1 MNWRYLQM
9 NWRYLQMNWR
19 YLQIILR
26 YLQFDPILSQVLQ
39 FVEREWPC
47 DVPRECESYT
57 RRKDELSV
65 QHGVFT
71 WGARVIV
78 PPKGRDTLLKEGHET
93 HPGIVMK
100 ALTRS
105 YIWWAGLD
113 AEIEI

>member
-1 MNWRYLQM
+1 M
-9 NWRYLQMNWR
+9 
-19 YLQIILR
+19 
-26 YLQFDPILSQVLQ
+26 
-39 FVEREWPC
+39 
-47 DVPRECESYT
+47 
-57 RRKDELSV
+57 
-65 QHGVFT
+65 
-71 WGARVIV
+71 